1 MLPLRSQVIHP
12 TPGLVLQ
19 RGDSSNCLLLLI
31 VYAYHNYMVPAE
43 RQYTFFIFSLSLFL
57 SPAGKD
63 ELSAPRTA
71 KWIPI
76 SCRGQVGHFIR
87 AP

>member
-57 SPAGKD
+57 QERRAVCTEDSKVD
-63 ELSAPRTA
+63 SDLLS
-71 KWIPI
+71 
-76 SCRGQVGHFIR
+76 GQVGHFIR